1 MLRPRIIPCLLIKN
15 NGLVKTV
22 NFSQEKYIGDPI
34 NAVKIFNE
42 KLVDELMILDIDAT
56 VKNLDPN
63 YELIRK
69 IAAESQMPISYTGG
83 IKSVEQVKKIIGYGV
98 EKVGISSSAIS
109 NPDLILN
116 ASKEVGSQSI
126 VIVLDVKKKF
136 LGGYSIYTHNG
147 KIDTGH
153 KFENLVKNFV
163 EKGVGEFVINS
174 IDNDGKMMGY
184 DLNIIRLIRNLVPVP
199 ITLIGGAGSI
209 DHIKK
214 LFNEFNLVGAG
225 VGSMFVFQGKYKAVL
240 INYPNK
246 DEKNYIFNSYE

>member
-15 NGLVKTV
+15 NGLVKTF

-42 KLVDELMILDIDAT
+42 KLVDELMIIDIDAT
-56 VKNLDPN
+56 VKKLDPN

-184 DLNIIRLIRNLVPVP
+184 DFNIIRLIRNLVPVP
-199 ITLIGGAGSI
+199 ITLIGGAGTI
-209 DHIKK
+209 DDIKK
-214 LFNEFNLVGAG
+214 LFNEFDLVGAG
-225 VGSMFVFQGKYKAVL
+225 AGSMFVFQGKYKAVL
-240 INYPNK
+240 INYPTK

>member
-15 NGLVKTV
+15 NGLVKTF

-42 KLVDELMILDIDAT
+42 KLVDELMIIDIDAT
-56 VKNLDPN
+56 VKKLDPN

-136 LGGYSIYTHNG
+136 LGGYSVYTHNG

-153 KFENLVKNFV
+153 KFENLVKKFV

-184 DLNIIRLIRNLVPVP
+184 DFNIIRLIRNLVPVP

-209 DHIKK
+209 DDIKK
-214 LFNEFNLVGAG
+214 LFNEFDLVGAG